1 MPEKELSIAH
11 GYFSALTQSRTG
23 TGTSQ
28 LCVVGGPFSG
38 SSPILS
44 KGAHLTSLC
53 AVFLAGSCCPEME
66 KFSCLENR
74 FIVLP
79 GEGRPGISPV
89 LMLTER
95 ETALTAP
102 PQRLPRCTSGPALEL
117 LLDALST
124 HRSRAFCFF
133 STCFANTAK
142 HPALCLEAV
151 TRSLQ

>member
-38 SSPILS
+38 SSPFS
-44 KGAHLTSLC
+44 ARVLTSHLC
-53 AVFLAGSCCPEME
+53 VLFLAGSCCPEME
-66 KFSCLENR
+66 KFSCLENG

-79 GEGRPGISPV
+79 GEGRPGISLV

-95 ETALTAP
+95 ETAMTAP

-151 TRSLQ
+151 TRSLH